1 MSDLKP
7 KGYVIVVDGVERKL
21 LFTLNAID
29 AIQSEFDQ
37 NVIEV
42 IDKVFNGNDQE
53 QIKTLRKVIEIL
65 LNDEAEREEFFHPGC
80 GSDKMVTEKEVGWI
94 IDRYNLDEMKI
105 AIAKAYGISMP
116 DVDEDDPNQT
126 GGQQTN

>member
-42 IDKVFNGNDQE
+42 IDKVFNGTDQE
-53 QIKTLRKVIEIL
+53 QVKALRKVVEIL

-80 GSDKMVTEKEVGWI
+80 GLKPITEKEAGWI
-94 IDRYNLDEMKI
+94 IDRFNLDEMKI

-126 GGQQTN
+126 SEQQTS